1 MSEEKSK
8 MTEFVS
14 RLWTNPALADAPVA
28 RKETQILSFI
38 RDNQT
43 QLQAAFAQPN
53 YFPALGWD
61 GSVRLLLSVLTDVI
75 VDSVEPRLGKM
86 LDGILSPDVLQHLE
100 IHPKEI
106 DRERFA
112 DFILK
117 SLRNKATRDPY
128 ALVFDTIALG
138 LFERYVPRILD
149 RHKVIHNELYRKDRL
164 NLPAP
169 ILIDYLQLCSL
180 TRPLF
185 YYKVSASAN
194 QLNLAA
200 VVKDQKMYA
209 ATYKSLNAMVVEET
223 GGLPE
228 RILRSGVESC
238 LNAIEHPTT
247 SGSSRL
253 IGILVAR
260 AADFDPAQQQDRG
273 AETPDKSWFHIHRKT
288 ARYYGHDARYLDELY
303 QIAGE
308 EGW

>member
-8 MTEFVS
+8 MADFVA
-14 RLWTNPALADAPVA
+14 RLWSNPALAGAPVS
-28 RKETQILSFI
+28 RKENQILSFI
-38 RDNQT
+38 RDNQS

-53 YFPALGWD
+53 YFPDLGWD

-75 VDSVEPRLGKM
+75 VDSVEPRLDKL
-86 LDGILSPDVLQHLE
+86 LDNLLDPEVLKHLE
-100 IHPKEI
+100 IQPREI
-106 DRERFA
+106 DRQGFR

-117 SLRNKATRDPY
+117 SFRNKATRDPY

-138 LFERYVPRILD
+138 LFERYVPKILD

-164 NLPAP
+164 NVPAP
-169 ILIDYLQLCSL
+169 IVVSYLQLCSL

-185 YYKVSASAN
+185 WYKVSSSAS

-200 VVKDQKMYA
+200 VVKDQKMYE
-209 ATYKSLNAMVVEET
+209 TTFKSLNAAVVSEM
-223 GGLPE
+223 GGLPD
-228 RILRSGVESC
+228 RILRTGVESC
-238 LNAIEHPTT
+238 LNAVEHPAT
-247 SGSSRL
+247 SGSARL

-273 AETPDKSWFHIHRKT
+273 AETADKSWFHIHRKT

>member
-1 MSEEKSK
+1 MSVEKTK

-14 RLWTNPALADAPVA
+14 RLWTNPALAGAPVA
-28 RKETQILSFI
+28 RKENQILSFI
-38 RDNQT
+38 RDNQS

-75 VDSVEPRLGKM
+75 VDSVEPRLDKL
-86 LDGILSPDVLQHLE
+86 LDGILSPDVLGHLD
-100 IHPKEI
+100 IAPGEI
-106 DRERFA
+106 DRERLR

-117 SLRNKATRDPY
+117 SLRNKAMRDPY

-138 LFERYVPRILD
+138 LFERYVPKILD
-149 RHKVIHNELYRKDRL
+149 RRKIIQNDLYRKDRL
-164 NLPAP
+164 SLPAP
-169 ILIDYLQLCSL
+169 ILIDYLQLCAL

-185 YYKVSASAN
+185 FYKVSASNN

-200 VVKDQKMYA
+200 VVKDQKMYQ
-209 ATYKSLNAMVVEET
+209 ATYKSLSQVVAEEV

-228 RILRSGVESC
+228 KVLRSGVESC
-238 LNAIEHPTT
+238 LNAEEHTGT
-247 SGSSRL
+247 SAAARL
-253 IGILVAR
+253 IGIMVAR
-260 AADFDPAQQQDRG
+260 AADFDPGQQQDRG

-288 ARYYGHDARYLDELY
+288 ARYYGYDARYLDELY